1 MLKKLVNRPAALV
14 MHIALLLIVS
24 GAIVTSLSARK
35 GVLHVRIG
43 DAATSYSE
51 NKKGGLPL
59 PFALRLDDFAV
70 EYYPGTDTPSDY
82 RSSVS
87 VLIDG
92 ECVKSAQVSM
102 NRILSYDGYRF
113 YQTTYDS
120 DELGSTFTVAHD
132 PVGIGLVYA
141 GYAVFLLAFLIFF
154 FTDKKLRALVHKVTT
169 TVAAIILFFAG
180 TSEISAAENKAPK
193 TLPKETA
200 GQFGEL
206 YVFYH
211 GRVCPLQ
218 TVAKDFRVKLYGNSD
233 VYGLTDEQV
242 LTGWMFY
249 GTSWRTVPQKH
260 RRGANDE
267 QDRRQT
273 VNSLFSGEFLKL
285 YPIADSLGR
294 VSWYA
299 QNDRLPDDIPDDEWL
314 FIRKSMNYIG
324 ELVIAGDDEG
334 VSSALGKLKKF
345 QEKQA
350 DGSLPSAFRL
360 GAERLYNSFP
370 PLFPVAGIYLL
381 AGFVLLGW
389 FVTCLA
395 RRREAGIRIRLA
407 AVVLEAVL
415 FTFLTIMLA
424 LVWIVGGHVPLS
436 NGAETM
442 MAIAWTVLLAG
453 LVFGGRFSLMQPF
466 ALIISALALLVAAM
480 GQANPAV
487 TLLVPVLQSPLL
499 SVHVSLMMLSYAVF
513 AVIMVNSAAGLCVG
527 AIERRHISSAQ
538 TVVQAPASA
547 PMVMRPPTSSVSAR
561 LADISMLLLYFGVF
575 FLAAGIISG
584 SFWANV
590 SWGCYWNWDPK
601 ETWALITLLIY
612 AVAVHRSDISFLRKP
627 AVFHIFLLLAFVSVL
642 FTYFGVNFLL
652 GGMHSYAG

>member
-1 MLKKLVNRPAALV
+1 M
-14 MHIALLLIVS
+14 
-24 GAIVTSLSARK
+24 
-35 GVLHVRIG
+35 
-43 DAATSYSE
+43 
-51 NKKGGLPL
+51 
-59 PFALRLDDFAV
+59 
-70 EYYPGTDTPSDY
+70 
-82 RSSVS
+82 
-87 VLIDG
+87 
-92 ECVKSAQVSM
+92 
-102 NRILSYDGYRF
+102 
-113 YQTTYDS
+113 
-120 DELGSTFTVAHD
+120 
-132 PVGIGLVYA
+132 
-141 GYAVFLLAFLIFF
+141 
-154 FTDKKLRALVHKVTT
+154 
-169 TVAAIILFFAG
+169 
-180 TSEISAAENKAPK
+180 
-193 TLPKETA
+193 
-200 GQFGEL
+200 
-206 YVFYH
+206 
-211 GRVCPLQ
+211 
-218 TVAKDFRVKLYGNSD
+218 KLYGNSD

-389 FVTCLA
+389 FVSCLA

-424 LVWIVGGHVPLS
+424 LVWIVGGHVPHYGQQRCRTLCRS
-436 NGAETM
+436 NRAQAHFFGADCCPSSCLCSDGD
-442 MAIAWTVLLAG
+442 AASNFFRLRPPCRHLDA
-453 LVFGGRFSLMQPF
+453 P
-466 ALIISALALLVAAM
+466 ALFRS
-480 GQANPAV
+480 
-487 TLLVPVLQSPLL
+487 LL
-499 SVHVSLMMLSYAVF
+499 SR
-513 AVIMVNSAAGLCVG
+513 
-527 AIERRHISSAQ
+527 RRH
-538 TVVQAPASA
+538 
-547 PMVMRPPTSSVSAR
+547 
-561 LADISMLLLYFGVF
+561 
-575 FLAAGIISG
+575 
-584 SFWANV
+584 
-590 SWGCYWNWDPK
+590 
-601 ETWALITLLIY
+601 
-612 AVAVHRSDISFLRKP
+612 H
-627 AVFHIFLLLAFVSVL
+627 
-642 FTYFGVNFLL
+642 L
-652 GGMHSYAG
+652 GFILG

>member
-1 MLKKLVNRPAALV
+1 MLKKLVNRPAVLAL
-14 MHIALLLIVS
+14 HAALLLIVA

-35 GVLHVRIG
+35 GMLHVRVG
-43 DAATSYSE
+43 DIATSYSE
-51 NKKGGLPL
+51 NRKGELQL
-59 PFALRLDDFAV
+59 PFGLRLDDFEV

-92 ECVKSAQVSM
+92 ECVKSAEVSM
-102 NRILSYDGYRF
+102 NHILSYKGYRF

-120 DELGSTFTVAHD
+120 DEHGTTFTIARD

-141 GYAVFLLAFLIFF
+141 GYTLFLLAFIIFF
-154 FTDKKLRALVHKVTT
+154 FTDRKLRALARKV
-169 TVAAIILFFAG
+169 AG
-180 TSEISAAENKAPK
+180 TAAAVLLLTGISTLTASAAGNKPPK
-193 TLPKETA
+193 TLTREA
-200 GQFGEL
+200 AAQFGEL

-233 VYGLTDEQV
+233 VYGLTDDQV

-249 GTSWRTVPQKH
+249 GTSWRDVPQKH
-260 RRGANDE
+260 RRGANDA

-273 VNSLFSGEFLKL
+273 VNSLLGGELLKL
-285 YPIADSLGR
+285 YPVADSLGR

-299 QNDRLPDDIPDDEWL
+299 QNDRLPDELDDDEWL

-324 ELVIAGDDEG
+324 ELVITGDDDG
-334 VSSALGKLKKF
+334 LATALGKMKKF
-345 QEKQA
+345 QERQA
-350 DGSLPSAFRL
+350 GGSLPSGFRL
-360 GAERLYNSFP
+360 AAERLYNSFP

-381 AGFVLLGW
+381 AGLVLLGW

-395 RRREAGIRIRLA
+395 RQRETGIRIRLS

-415 FTFLTIMLA
+415 FTFLTLMLT

-453 LVFGGRFSLMQPF
+453 IVFGGRFSLMRPF
-466 ALIISALALLVAAM
+466 SLIISALALLVAAM
-480 GQANPAV
+480 GQENPAV

-499 SVHVSLMMLSYAVF
+499 SIHVSLMMLSYAVL
-513 AVIMVNSAAGLCVG
+513 AVIMVNSIAGLCTG
-527 AIERRHISSAQ
+527 AIERRHIPSEPYD
-538 TVVQAPASA
+538 TVTSESA
-547 PMVMRPPTSSVSAR
+547 PLRKSVSPVSSR

-584 SFWANV
+584 SVWANV

-612 AVAVHRSDISFLRKP
+612 AVAVHRSDIPLLRKP
-627 AVFHIFLLLAFVSVL
+627 CAYHIFLLLAFVSVL

>member
-1 MLKKLVNRPAALV
+1 MTKKLLYRPAALA
-14 MHIALLLIVS
+14 MHAALLLIIA
-24 GAIVTSLSARK
+24 GALVTSLSARK
-35 GVLHVRIG
+35 GMLHIRVG
-43 DAATSYSE
+43 DVATSYSE
-51 NKKGGLPL
+51 NEKAELPL
-59 PFALRLDDFAV
+59 PFGLRLDDFAV

-87 VLIDG
+87 VIMDG
-92 ECVKSAQVSM
+92 ECVKTAEISM
-102 NRILSYDGYRF
+102 NHILSFKGCRF

-120 DELGSTFTVAHD
+120 DMLGSTFTVAHD

-141 GYAVFLLAFLIFF
+141 GYALFLLSFLIFL
-154 FTDKKLRALVHKVTT
+154 FTDKKLRALGRRI
-169 TVAAIILFFAG
+169 A
-180 TSEISAAENKAPK
+180 SSAAVAVLLLTAGGLTAAASGKAPK
-193 TLPKETA
+193 TLPRESAAK
-200 GQFGEL
+200 FGEL

-233 VYGLTDEQV
+233 CYGLTDEQV

-249 GTSWRTVPQKH
+249 GSSWRGIPQKQ
-260 RRGANDE
+260 RRGANDA
-267 QDRRQT
+267 QDRAQT
-273 VNSLFSGEFLKL
+273 VSALFSGEFLKL
-285 YPIADSLGR
+285 YPVADSLGR

-324 ELVIAGDDEG
+324 EMVIAGDYQ
-334 VSSALGKLKKF
+334 ALETALAKMRKF
-345 QEKQA
+345 QQKQA
-350 DGSLPSAFRL
+350 GGSLPSGFRL

-381 AGFVLLGW
+381 AGLVLLGW
-389 FVTCLA
+389 FVTCFA
-395 RRREAGIRIRLA
+395 RGEETGVRSRLA

-415 FTFLTIMLA
+415 FVFLTLMLA
-424 LVWIVGGHVPLS
+424 LMWIVGGHVPLS

-442 MAIAWTVLLAG
+442 TAIAWTVLLAG
-453 LVFGGRFSLMQPF
+453 LVFGRRFSLMHPF
-466 ALIISALALLVAAM
+466 SLTVSALALLVAAM

-499 SVHVSLMMLSYAVF
+499 SIHVSLMMLSYAVL
-513 AVIMVNSAAGLCVG
+513 AVIMINSAAGLCIGAVG
-527 AIERRHISSAQ
+527 RRTPAQ
-538 TVVQAPASA
+538 AVAGEQASA
-547 PMVMRPPTSSVSAR
+547 RSSVSGKAASVAAR
-561 LADISMLLLYFGVF
+561 LADISMFLLYFGVF
-575 FLAAGIISG
+575 FLAAGIITG
-584 SFWANV
+584 SVWANV

-612 AVAVHRSDISFLRKP
+612 AVAVHRSDIPLLRKP
-627 AVFHIFLLLAFVSVL
+627 AAYHLFLLLAFISVL

-652 GGMHSYAG
+652 GGMHSYAAMN